1 MKKVLLSAIVIA
13 SVIGCK
19 NKPKDY
25 ATFSGKVTNID
36 VPADSVYVFNPE
48 INYSKSIKLNPDGTF
63 SDTLK
68 VKEGHF
74 IFKIG
79 DEYGRVYLKNGDEIK
94 ISTDYPA
101 FDDKLVYDGE
111 GESIELNKLSL
122 EVEKLAGN
130 FFDNDGLLEQSTE
143 ELDQS
148 KKILLNEVDALFQK
162 YPSVNDSIK
171 GEIKTSLNNSLVS
184 LSDMV
189 QERKN
194 LQEKFVG
201 KPAPQFTLPSID
213 GKKVSLSD
221 LKGKPVYVDIWAT
234 WCGPC
239 KAEIPSL
246 KNLEEKYGD
255 KIHFVSLSVDEPNT
269 KEKWIEFVK
278 EKDLKGI
285 QIMSENDWRNDFV
298 QALEVKGI
306 PRFVLIDAQG
316 NIVNPDAPRPS
327 ASNIE
332 ETLNAL
338 IK

>member
-1 MKKVLLSAIVIA
+1 MKKALLSAIVIA

-25 ATFSGKVTNID
+25 ATFSGKVTNIN
-36 VPADSVYVFNPE
+36 VPTDSVYVFNPE
-48 INYSKSIKLNPDGTF
+48 DKYTKSIKLNEDGTF

-68 VKEGHF
+68 VKEGNYM
-74 IFKIG
+74 FKIG
-79 DEYGRVYLKNGDEIK
+79 DEYGRVYLKNGDHLTIT
-94 ISTDYPA
+94 TDYPA
-101 FDDKLVYDGE
+101 FDEKLVYDGE
-111 GESIELNKLSL
+111 GETIELNKFYLD
-122 EVEKLAGN
+122 VNKLTAN
-130 FFDNDGLLEQSTE
+130 FFENDELLDKKGEDLEKSKGAF
-143 ELDQS
+143 LDD
-148 KKILLNEVDALFQK
+148 ITVLFQK
-162 YPSVNDSIK
+162 YPNVNDSVK
-171 GEIKTSLNNSLVS
+171 NQIKTNVDNNLVM
-184 LSDMV
+184 LSDLIA
-189 QERKN
+189 QRER
-194 LQEKFVG
+194 LQQKFVG

-269 KEKWIEFVK
+269 KEKWSEFVK
-278 EKDLKGI
+278 EKGLKGI
-285 QIMSENDWRNDFV
+285 QVMSENGWKNDFV
-298 QALEVKGI
+298 QNLEVQGI

-316 NIVNPDAPRPS
+316 NILNPDAPRPS
-327 ASNIE
+327 APSIE